1 MKIGIASETSNK
13 IVITRNN
20 HLMWHI
26 FLELSMDRSIVSNP
40 IWTILEIKR

>member
-20 HLMWHI
+20 LIWHI